1 MKHLIQPRVQ
11 AIQLSGIRQF
21 FNLVADRPG
30 LVSLTIGQPDF
41 PTPDH
46 VKAAAQEAIAADF
59 TTYTANAGLLELRQA
74 ACQFVA
80 DKYGLRYTPDEV
92 IATVGASQAL
102 DIAFR
107 TILEEGTEVLL
118 PAPVYPGY
126 EPLIRLCGAK
136 PVYIDTRPNGFR
148 LSAEL
153 IAPYLTEKTRCL
165 VLPYPSNP
173 TGTALS
179 AEELENIASL
189 LKGRPIWIVS
199 DEIYSELVYH
209 GRHHSIAEWLPEQT
223 IVINGLSKSHS
234 MTGWRIGFVFA
245 PAFAVEQMVK
255 VHQYSVSCTSS
266 ISQKAAVEALTAGK
280 NDAEVMR
287 AAYAERLEYATVVS
301 PPWGCRL
308 RSRMEPFTCFRQ
320 SPPLACLRLILPS
333 MSSKTPASPS
343 FPAAP
348 FLNTVKAMSACR
360 TLIRSMCSK
369 KGLTGSS
376 GISKRSAADRN
387 GFQKSYRFRPPC
399 PHKKKAAGSSPQH
412 VLDKQYGFLHKDV
425 QKSLIC

>member
-209 GRHHSIAEWLPEQT
+209 GRHHSIAEWMPEQT

-287 AAYAERLEYATVVS
+287 AAYAERLEYAYS
-301 PPWGCRL
+301 RL
-308 RSRMEPFTCFRQ
+308 TAMG
-320 SPPLACLRLILPS
+320 LPVEKPDGAFYLFPS
-333 MSSKTPASPS
+333 IAAFGMSSFDFA
-343 FPAAP
+343 
-348 FLNTVKAMSACR
+348 LDVVENTGVALVPGSAFSEYGEGHVR
-360 TLIRSMCSK
+360 LSYAYSLDVLK
-369 KGLTGSS
+369 EGLDRLERYIQT
-376 GISKRSAADRN
+376 KRR
-387 GFQKSYRFRPPC
+387 RP
-399 PHKKKAAGSSPQH
+399 
-412 VLDKQYGFLHKDV
+412 
-425 QKSLIC
+425 

>member
-102 DIAFR
+102 DITFR

-199 DEIYSELVYH
+199 DEIYSELVYR

-280 NDAEVMR
+280 HDAEAMR
-287 AAYAERLEYATVVS
+287 AAYAERLEYAYH
-301 PPWGCRL
+301 RL
-308 RSRMEPFTCFRQ
+308 TAMG
-320 SPPLACLRLILPS
+320 LPVEKPDGAFYLFPS
-333 MSSKTPASPS
+333 IAAFGMSSFDFALDVVENAGVALVPG
-343 FPAAP
+343 
-348 FLNTVKAMSACR
+348 SAFSEYGEGHVR
-360 TLIRSMCSK
+360 LSYAYSLDVLK
-369 KGLTGSS
+369 EGL
-376 GISKRSAADRN
+376 DRLER
-387 GFQKSYRFRPPC
+387 YID
-399 PHKKKAAGSSPQH
+399 KKAASAR
-412 VLDKQYGFLHKDV
+412 
-425 QKSLIC
+425 